1 MIRSAYDPRQA
12 QTSVLK
18 IAFCTHALIVCA
30 EEVEVEEVLV
40 IICNNWPLIIGVTFI
55 VKIKPQLDR
64 LFKQEW
70 LKRMRLTP

>member
-40 IICNNWPLIIGVTFI
+40 IICNN
-55 VKIKPQLDR
+55 
-64 LFKQEW
+64 
-70 LKRMRLTP
+70 

>member
-18 IAFCTHALIVCA
+18 IEFCTHALIVCE

-40 IICNNWPLIIGVTFI
+40 IICNN
-55 VKIKPQLDR
+55 
-64 LFKQEW
+64 
-70 LKRMRLTP
+70 